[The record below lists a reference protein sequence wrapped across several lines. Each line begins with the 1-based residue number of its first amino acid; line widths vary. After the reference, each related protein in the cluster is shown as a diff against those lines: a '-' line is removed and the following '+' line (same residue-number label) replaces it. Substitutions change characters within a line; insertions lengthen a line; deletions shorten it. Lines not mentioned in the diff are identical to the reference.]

1 MAVICG
7 TPMPATTRVVQM
19 LPGPMPTLTQSAP
32 ALMRA
37 SVPSAVATLPAI
49 RPTSGKCSFT
59 RRTQRMMLALWPWAE
74 SSTSASTPA
83 ETSAPAR
90 SRMSLVT
97 PMAAAQSSLPW
108 LSLAEFGYFT
118 TFSMSLMVIRPFRW
132 NSSSTMGSFSILCR
146 RRISFAL
153 LQRGALAAGD
163 QALAGHHLADAA
175 GLVLLEL
182 HVAVGDDADQP
193 PVRVHHGHA
202 GDTELGHQRVRL
214 GQRVFRPQVE
224 GGW

>member
-1 MAVICG
+1 MTTLPPAARALTMSPEYLMPPSAMMGTPYLSAISADCMMAVICG

-146 RRISFAL
+146 RRISFASCSVVPS
-153 LQRGALAAGD
+153 RPVTRPS
-163 QALAGHHLADAA
+163 
-175 GLVLLEL
+175 LVITS
-182 HVAVGDDADQP
+182 
-193 PVRVHHGHA
+193 RM
-202 GDTELGHQRVRL
+202 
-214 GQRVFRPQVE
+214 
-224 GGW
+224 